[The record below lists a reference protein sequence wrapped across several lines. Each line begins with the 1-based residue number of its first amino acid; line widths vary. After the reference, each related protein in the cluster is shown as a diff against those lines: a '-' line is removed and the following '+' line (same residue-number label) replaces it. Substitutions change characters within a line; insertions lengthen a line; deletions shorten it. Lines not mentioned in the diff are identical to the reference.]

1 MTSTDI
7 HQHLWPP
14 SFFSALS
21 ARSQPPRL
29 RGRALEL
36 AGAPAW
42 ELDVE
47 SHDLDTRLALMDR
60 LELDRAVVSLQPTL
74 GIDQLPADEALEL
87 IETWESGILEL
98 ADASGGRIVPLA
110 AGEPA
115 ARLRRPLRLRCRA
128 ARPRRTRTSA
138 RRARRRAAG
147 FLFVHPGAAVTP
159 PGAPSWWTAIVDYTA
174 EMQAAYIAW
183 LAAGAARWPE
193 LDVVFAILA
202 GGAPIQ
208 LERMAAR
215 GVDERSAML
224 PHIWFDTATYGRRA
238 LDLAMSTYGV
248 EPMLFGSDMP
258 VVDPVPAL
266 DVIRSFGEAVTDAV
280 LSANPARLLSRMT
293 DIETLI
299 AAQRQRRA
307 HARTRRSGDARARDR
322 RHAGALAARS
332 FGTIRTSA
340 TSPSSTATRDLDV
353 WLICWDNAQDTG
365 YHDHDRSSGAVY
377 VCAGMLCEDSFHRDD
392 DGWMRER
399 TREHNCRS
407 RLRLPR
413 VVHPRRPA
421 SGRAAGRLDPR
432 LQPRAVANGALLL
445 RRAGN
450 HEPHLDDLHGRA
462 RGKQLA

>member
-1 MTSTDI
+1 VIATDI

-14 SFFSALS
+14 SFFAALS

-29 RGRALEL
+29 HGRSLEL
-36 AGAPAW
+36 AGAPTW

-87 IETWESGILEL
+87 TETWEAGILKM
-98 ADASGGRIVPLA
+98 AGAAGGRIVPLA
-110 AGEPA
+110 AREPA
-115 ARLRRPLRLRCRA
+115 AGFAGLCVSGAELLDLDALAPRLEALTQSGRL
-128 ARPRRTRTSA
+128 
-138 RRARRRAAG
+138 
-147 FLFVHPGAAVTP
+147 LFVHPGAAATP

-183 LAAGAARWPE
+183 LADGAARWPA

-266 DVIRSFGEAVTDAV
+266 EAIRSFGEAVTEAV
-280 LSANPARLLSRMT
+280 LSANPARL
-293 DIETLI
+293 
-299 AAQRQRRA
+299 
-307 HARTRRSGDARARDR
+307 
-322 RHAGALAARS
+322 
-332 FGTIRTSA
+332 
-340 TSPSSTATRDLDV
+340 
-353 WLICWDNAQDTG
+353 TG
-365 YHDHDRSSGAVY
+365 
-377 VCAGMLCEDSFHRDD
+377 
-392 DGWMRER
+392 
-399 TREHNCRS
+399 
-407 RLRLPR
+407 
-413 VVHPRRPA
+413 
-421 SGRAAGRLDPR
+421 
-432 LQPRAVANGALLL
+432 Q
-445 RRAGN
+445 
-450 HEPHLDDLHGRA
+450 
-462 RGKQLA
+462 